1 MDIDF
6 LDPLDQQ
13 IAVSFTSF
21 HDELLRHP
29 GRQKTKT
36 YYEICKKTYSRY
48 YSRTISNWNN
58 HKQCSKQNIVYDC
71 SIPPQMHS
79 LVYFFD
85 FDLSFTA
92 SQCLEFLIFPW
103 RTLFLIKIFYIL
115 VQLWQQKLICYFN
128 HLSGKNHA
136 ATVLSDF
143 HCSYYYDTN
152 IIDEHSIRN
161 QKIKQIKLWN
171 ILKSQQY
178 HR

>member
-1 MDIDF
+1 MINFWDTLQDKRLKLIIRFVIKLIADNIQELFQIEITASSIAKRILPMTAAFPHKCIF
-6 LDPLDQQ
+6 L
-13 IAVSFTSF
+13 
-21 HDELLRHP
+21 
-29 GRQKTKT
+29 
-36 YYEICKKTYSRY
+36 
-48 YSRTISNWNN
+48 
-58 HKQCSKQNIVYDC
+58 
-71 SIPPQMHS
+71 SI
-79 LVYFFD
+79 FFG

-92 SQCLEFLIFPW
+92 SWFLKFLIFPW
-103 RTLFLIKIFYIL
+103 GTLFLTKIFYIL